1 MSIRRAI
8 VEADPSTMNVTLFC
22 RTHGISTWFFW
33 DLRRR
38 FAAEGAAALEPRS
51 RSPLHVANK
60 TPVAIE
66 DLIVA
71 KRKELTDTGL
81 DAGPASIAYAL
92 RDVPGIPSE
101 STIWRRLVE
110 RGFVT
115 PDPSKAPKRAGRR
128 FNAAR
133 ANESW
138 QLDDT
143 TWALA
148 DGTEAKIFN
157 TIDDHSR
164 LLVTSTAMPTCT
176 GARAF
181 DALAQAASII
191 GWPARIQSD
200 NATAFRHVLADA
212 LAPLGIAAVH
222 SRPHHPQ
229 TNGKVERFHQTLK
242 RRLTA
247 LPAPA
252 SLAELQTQLD
262 EFHLHYNHQRPHRG
276 INRQPPAT
284 AWTNAPKTGPADR
297 PLTTATT
304 TYRSVVSHYRIRVGN
319 HHVVTVGAGH
329 EGHTAIAIVTGLDCH
344 VFIDGRLIRHLT
356 IDPSRRTQP
365 LHPQTPTVREDPR
378 HP

>member
-22 RTHGISTWFFW
+22 RVHGISTWFFW

-38 FAAEGAAALEPRS
+38 FTAEGEAVLEPRS
-51 RSPLHVANK
+51 RAPRRIANK
-60 TPVAIE
+60 TPLEIE

-71 KRKELTDTGL
+71 KRKELLDAGL
-81 DAGPASIAYAL
+81 DAGPASIAHAL
-92 RDVPGIPSE
+92 RDVPAVPSE

-115 PDPSKAPKRAGRR
+115 PNPSKAPKRSGRR
-128 FNAAR
+128 FNSPR
-133 ANESW
+133 ANQSW

-143 TWALA
+143 TWTLA
-148 DGTEAKIFN
+148 DGTEVKIFN

-164 LLVTSTAMPTCT
+164 LLVTSTAMTSCT

-181 DALAQAASII
+181 EALAQAASII

-212 LAPLGIAAVH
+212 LAPLGIASIH

-247 LPAPA
+247 LPAA
-252 SLAELQTQLD
+252 TSIAELQTQLD
-262 EFHLHYNHQRPHRG
+262 EFLLHYNHQRPHRG
-276 INRQPPAT
+276 IDRRLPAD

-297 PLTTATT
+297 PLTAAPT
-304 TYRSVVSHYRIRVGN
+304 TYRSVVSRYRIRVGS
-319 HHVVTVGAGH
+319 HYVVTVGAGH

-356 IDPSRRTQP
+356 IDPTRRTQP
-365 LHPQTPTVREDPR
+365 LHPTSPTVREDPR